1 MRTKTLLLTAALAA
15 AGVVT
20 SVAQTVYSVNAV
32 GYVNLTI
39 PSGFSIIANPLD
51 AGAGNNTVSKLF
63 ASAPEGTTIYK
74 YTGSTF
80 TLNVLDLGE
89 WSNPNETIEPGEG
102 VFIRI
107 PGSTDATIT
116 FVGEVK
122 QGDLSNPL
130 PAGFSLKS
138 SQVPQSGQLD
148 TVLGF
153 PAAEGDT
160 IYMFNAASDTYSLH
174 VYDLGE
180 WSSAPV
186 PAVGQGFWVRKVAAT
201 TWTRNFSVNQ

>member
-39 PSGFSIIANPLD
+39 PSGFSIIGNPLD
-51 AGAGNNTVSKLF
+51 AGAGNNTVEKLF
-63 ASAPEGTTIYK
+63 ASVPEGTTIYK

-80 TLNVLDLGE
+80 TLNVFDGG
-89 WSNPNETIEPGEG
+89 WSNPTQAFEPGEG
-102 VFIRI
+102 FFIRI
-107 PGSTDATIT
+107 PGASAVTVT

-122 QGDLSNPL
+122 QGALSNPL
-130 PAGFSLKS
+130 PAGFSLKA
-138 SQVPQSGQLD
+138 SQVPQSGVLD

-153 PAAEGDT
+153 PATDGDT
-160 IYMFNAASDTYSLH
+160 IYLFNATTDQYSLH
-174 VYDLGE
+174 VYDGG
-180 WSSAPV
+180 WSTDPI
-186 PAVGQGFWVRKVAAT
+186 PAVGQGFWVRKLTASS
-201 TWTRNFSVNQ
+201 WNRNFSVNQ